1 MNLNSDSLDVARLVV
16 WLSRPLA
23 FKTEPTG
30 QTHFYAIP
38 LIYCC
43 IEYCVIKVDADM
55 LYCHFEFRLEYQID
69 SLQYFMYSFAYKFT
83 FKASFETLNLPKTTK
98 ATN

>member
-1 MNLNSDSLDVARLVV
+1 MYL
-16 WLSRPLA
+16 
-23 FKTEPTG
+23 KCGT
-30 QTHFYAIP
+30 AI
-38 LIYCC
+38 IIHTADWYCC

-55 LYCHFEFRLEYQID
+55 LYCHVEFRLEYQID
-69 SLQYFMYSFAYKFT
+69 SLQYFMYSFAYKFI